1 MSAPPPP
8 MGAPPPPPMGG
19 PPPPMGAPPVGL
31 PPPGATGMPLLP
43 MGGGAPRTPF
53 TPNVLITNV
62 PAFLHSFKSIRE
74 WLYPCGSARTAV
86 FYPKQNEDEEL
97 PASAKFAVLVTMSHP
112 DGAVKL
118 LGSFKRFASRLDE
131 RYNQIQAYMVPAS
144 PDIPLPPPLLDE
156 ETQEVLGKKLWDYF
170 VGLENPDMA
179 GSDNIPKL
187 DVDKVAAAAGGG
199 NYDADEDP
207 LNAPQVLEAV
217 KAFRRKLD
225 KTHSHQK
232 KKRMEMVAQKLKDMR
247 PAIKRMMEEEKN
259 RPANVL
265 PPPLPLPLPPGAP
278 GAPPLPV
285 GVPPLPPPP
294 GGASNLPPPPP
305 LGVEDSGKRGRSNL
319 PAWMTKQQQEQQ
331 QADEPA
337 AKRIKKEEGHPS
349 NFPPLPLSA
358 YPQLREYLSKQVVES
373 LGEEDPTLID
383 FLYNHITQTK
393 AASELLQELQ
403 MVLEEEAPAFL
414 EALWKKIGELQQQS

>member
-1 MSAPPPP
+1 
-8 MGAPPPPPMGG
+8 MGAPP
-19 PPPPMGAPPVGL
+19 PPVGL
-31 PPPGATGMPLLP
+31 PPPPGATGLP
-43 MGGGAPRTPF
+43 PPPMAGGAPRMPF
-53 TPNVLITNV
+53 TPTVLITNV

-97 PASAKFAVLVTMSHP
+97 PPTAKFSVLVTMSHP
-112 DGAVKL
+112 DGAIKL

-131 RYNQIQAYMVPAS
+131 RYNQLQAYMVPAS

-156 ETQEVLGKKLWDYF
+156 ETQEVLGNKLWDYF
-170 VGLENPDMA
+170 IGLENPDA
-179 GSDNIPKL
+179 ATSDNMQKL
-187 DVDKVAAAAGGG
+187 DVSKVAAAAGGG

-225 KTHSHQK
+225 KTHSFQK
-232 KKRMEMVAQKLKDMR
+232 KKRMEMVAQKLKEMR
-247 PAIKRMMEEEKN
+247 PRIKRMMDEEKK
-259 RPANVL
+259 RPVNV
-265 PPPLPLPLPPGAP
+265 PPPPLPLPPGAP

-285 GVPPLPPPP
+285 GVPSLPPPP
-294 GGASNLPPPPP
+294 GGASNLPPPP
-305 LGVEDSGKRGRSNL
+305 VEDSGKRGRSNL
-319 PAWMTKQQQEQQ
+319 PAWMTQPPQQS
-331 QADEPA
+331 DEPA
-337 AKRIKKEEGHPS
+337 AKRIKKEEGHPA
-349 NFPPLPLSA
+349 NFPPLPPST

-373 LGEEDPTLID
+373 LGEEEPTLID
-383 FLYNHITQTK
+383 FLYNHIIQSK

-414 EALWKKIGELQQQS
+414 EALWTKIGELQQQS